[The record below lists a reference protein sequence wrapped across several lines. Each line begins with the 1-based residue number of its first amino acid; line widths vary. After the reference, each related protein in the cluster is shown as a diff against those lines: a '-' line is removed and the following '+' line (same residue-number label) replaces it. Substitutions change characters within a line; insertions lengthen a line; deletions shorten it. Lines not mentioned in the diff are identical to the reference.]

1 MNVSRIFIERPVAT
15 AVLTAGLCLFGLFA
29 FDTLPVNELPSVD
42 FPTLQVSANLPGADP
57 ETMARV
63 VATPLEREFSTI
75 SGIDSMSSVSG
86 SSSTRIA
93 LQFRLERDIDSAAQD
108 VQGAIASAMRRLPDG
123 IDPPQL
129 RKTNPA
135 DSPVLILAL
144 TAETLPLPE
153 LNAFADTRLTQRLSM
168 LPGVA
173 QVVIYGAQKYA
184 VRLYVNPNAL
194 AQRNLGF
201 DQVVEAVQEA
211 NSNRPAGIMDG
222 AERAYAVTADADLK
236 TAADFRDVIVAF
248 QNGIPVR
255 LKDIGRAEDSVE
267 NDKALSWFNGERSIL
282 LAVQRQPGANTVETI
297 NGIREL
303 LPEVRAQLPAGVEL
317 RVLLDRSEFIRESIH
332 DVNFTLV
339 LAIVLV
345 SGVVLMFLSN
355 LSSTLI
361 TVLILPT
368 SVLGSFA
375 VMHLLGYSLNNL
387 SLMAL
392 TLAVG
397 FVVDDAIVVLENISR
412 HMQMGKDRFTAA
424 LDGTREIGFTVLSM
438 TISLAAV
445 FIPILFMSGILGRLF
460 AEFAVTVGV
469 AVLISGLVSLSLTP
483 MLCGLFLKSTRGHGS
498 VYRAFDALFERSRAF
513 YGKSLQVAMGHR
525 GSMLMVS
532 AAILVAT
539 GWLYTAVPQGFIP
552 SQDTG
557 TITGTTR
564 APEGTPFPELVKRQL
579 ALTDVVRANR
589 NVESLMSTAGQ
600 GFGGVSGGNVGRII
614 VRLKPAADREASADE
629 VIQEL
634 RRAARAVEGM
644 MLVLQNP
651 PAIRMGSITG
661 AGEFQVVLR
670 GSDLTSLYP
679 AAQAIEARLQAL
691 PMIEDVSSSL
701 ELANPEIRVHILRER
716 AASLGVS
723 SQEIET
729 VLGSAFGGSEISTIY
744 GASDQYPVFIQLDAA
759 FQRDVNALDA
769 LYVQGRNGRLV
780 PLASIADIRQG
791 VGPISIEHFGQ
802 LPSVTL
808 SFNLAREQSIGA
820 GLSAIREVTREALP
834 PGISSVLS
842 GSAKSFEESTRDLP
856 ILLGITVLVVY
867 MILAILYE
875 HLGHPLTILTAL
887 PLAGFG
893 ALVMLLLFDQELNM
907 FSFVGIILLVGL
919 VKKNGIM
926 MVDFS
931 LTLQREKN
939 LPAEQAIVEACL
951 VRFRPIMMTTM
962 AAILATLPIALGYGA
977 GGEARQPLGIAV
989 AGGLLFSQFLT
1000 LYITPTF
1007 YVSLERFVQRLR
1019 MHASGRSSIHR
1030 RATTQGELQETKE
1043 RRKSGL

>member
-1 MNVSRIFIERPVAT
+1 MNLSRLFIVRPVAT
-15 AVLTAGLCLFGLFA
+15 AVVTAGLCLFGLFA
-29 FDTLPVNELPSVD
+29 FDTLPVNDLPSVD
-42 FPTLQVSANLPGADP
+42 FPTLQVSAYLPGADP
-57 ETMARV
+57 KTMARV
-63 VATPLEREFSTI
+63 VAMPLEREFSMI

-86 SSSTRIA
+86 SGSTRIA
-93 LQFRLERDIDSAAQD
+93 LFRLERDIDSAAQD
-108 VQGAIASAMRRLPDG
+108 VQGAIASAMRRLPNG
-123 IDPPQL
+123 IDPPQV

-153 LNAFADTRLTQRLSM
+153 LNEFADTRLTQRLSM

-173 QVVIYGAQKYA
+173 QVVVYGAQKYA
-184 VRLYVNPNAL
+184 LRLYLNPNAL

-201 DQVVEAVQEA
+201 DQIVQAVQEG

-236 TAADFRDVIVAF
+236 TAADFRDLIVAF

-267 NDKALSWFNGERSIL
+267 NDKALSWFNGERSIV
-282 LAVQRQPGANTVETI
+282 LAVQRQPGANTVETV

-303 LPEVRAQLPAGVEL
+303 LPEVRASLPTGVAL
-317 RVLLDRSEFIRESIH
+317 QVLSDRSEFIRASIH

-339 LAIVLV
+339 LAMVLV
-345 SGVVLMFLSN
+345 SSVVLMFLGS

-361 TVLILPT
+361 TVLILPI

-412 HMQMGKDRFTAA
+412 HVQMGKDRLTAA

-445 FIPILFMSGILGRLF
+445 FIPILFMAGILGRLF

-469 AVLISGLVSLSLTP
+469 AVLISGLISLSFTP
-483 MLCGLFLKSTRGHGS
+483 MLCGLFLKSTPAQRP
-498 VYRAFDALFERSRAF
+498 VYRAFNALFEHSRAL
-513 YGKSLQVAMGHR
+513 YGMSLQRAMNHR
-525 GSMLMVS
+525 GWMLTAS

-539 GWLYTAVPQGFIP
+539 GWLYTAVPRGFIP
-552 SQDTG
+552 PQDTG
-557 TITGTTR
+557 TVTGNTR
-564 APEGTPFPELVKRQL
+564 VPEGTPFPELVKRQL
-579 ALTDVVRANR
+579 ALTEVVRANR
-589 NVESLMSTAGQ
+589 NVEALMSTAGQ
-600 GFGGVSGGNVGRII
+600 AFGGVRGGNVGRII
-614 VRLKPAADREASADE
+614 VRLKPAAHREQSADE

-634 RRAARAVEGM
+634 RRAARAVEGID
-644 MLVLQNP
+644 LVLQNP
-651 PAIRMGSITG
+651 PAIRIGTIAS

-670 GSDLTSLYP
+670 GSDLSALYRT
-679 AAQAIEARLQAL
+679 AQALESRLQDL
-691 PMIEDVSSSL
+691 PLLQDVSSSL
-701 ELANPEIRVHILRER
+701 ELANPEIQVHILRER

-723 SQEIET
+723 PEAIET

-744 GASDQYPVFIQLDAA
+744 GANDQYPVFIQIDAA
-759 FQRDVNALDA
+759 YQRDVNALDA
-769 LYVQGRNGRLV
+769 LYVQSRMGRLV
-780 PLASIADIRQG
+780 PLASVADIRQG

-808 SFNLAREQSIGA
+808 SFNLARQQSIGA
-820 GLSAIREVTREALP
+820 GLAAVRELTREALP

-856 ILLGITVLVVY
+856 ILLGITVLVVF

-875 HLGHPLTILTAL
+875 HLGHSLTILTAL

-893 ALVMLLLFDQELNM
+893 ALVMLILFDQELNL

-939 LPAEQAIVEACL
+939 LPPEQAIVEACL

-1007 YVSLERFVQRLR
+1007 YVSLDRFVQRLR
-1019 MHASGRSSIHR
+1019 MHASGTR
-1030 RATTQGELQETKE
+1030 GEKRGSKRL
-1043 RRKSGL
+1043 SG

>member
-1 MNVSRIFIERPVAT
+1 M
-15 AVLTAGLCLFGLFA
+15 
-29 FDTLPVNELPSVD
+29 
-42 FPTLQVSANLPGADP
+42 
-57 ETMARV
+57 
-63 VATPLEREFSTI
+63 
-75 SGIDSMSSVSG
+75 
-86 SSSTRIA
+86 
-93 LQFRLERDIDSAAQD
+93 
-108 VQGAIASAMRRLPDG
+108 
-123 IDPPQL
+123 
-129 RKTNPA
+129 
-135 DSPVLILAL
+135 LA
-144 TAETLPLPE
+144 
-153 LNAFADTRLTQRLSM
+153 
-168 LPGVA
+168 
-173 QVVIYGAQKYA
+173 
-184 VRLYVNPNAL
+184 
-194 AQRNLGF
+194 
-201 DQVVEAVQEA
+201 
-211 NSNRPAGIMDG
+211 
-222 AERAYAVTADADLK
+222 
-236 TAADFRDVIVAF
+236 
-248 QNGIPVR
+248 
-255 LKDIGRAEDSVE
+255 
-267 NDKALSWFNGERSIL
+267 
-282 LAVQRQPGANTVETI
+282 
-297 NGIREL
+297 
-303 LPEVRAQLPAGVEL
+303 
-317 RVLLDRSEFIRESIH
+317 DRSEFIRESIH

-345 SGVVLMFLSN
+345 SGVVLLFLSN
-355 LSSTLI
+355 LVSTLI

-412 HMQMGKDRFTAA
+412 HMQMGKDRLTAA

-445 FIPILFMSGILGRLF
+445 FIPILFMAGILGRLF

-469 AVLISGLVSLSLTP
+469 AVLISGLISLSLTP
-483 MLCGLFLKSTRGHGS
+483 MLCALFLKPTRLHGRVS
-498 VYRAFDALFERSRAF
+498 RAFDGLFERSRAF

-525 GSMLMVS
+525 GSMLMAS

-539 GWLYTAVPQGFIP
+539 GWLFTAVPQGFIP

-557 TITGTTR
+557 TINGSTR
-564 APEGTPFPELVKRQL
+564 APEGIPFPELVKRQL
-579 ALTDVVRANR
+579 ALTEVVRANR

-600 GFGGVSGGNVGRII
+600 GFGGVRGGNVGRII

-634 RRAARAVEGM
+634 RQAARAVEGM
-644 MLVLQNP
+644 ELVLQNP
-651 PAIRMGSITG
+651 PAIRIGSITG

-679 AAQAIEARLQAL
+679 VAQAIKARLEAL
-691 PMIEDVSSSL
+691 PMIQDVSSSL
-701 ELANPEIRVHILRER
+701 ELANPEIQVRILRER

-723 SQEIET
+723 PQEIET

-744 GASDQYPVFIQLDAA
+744 GANDQYPVFIQLDPA
-759 FQRDVNALDA
+759 FQRDVNALDT
-769 LYVQGRNGRLV
+769 LYVQSRMGRLV
-780 PLASIADIRQG
+780 PLASIAAIRQG
-791 VGPISIEHFGQ
+791 VGPVSIEHFGQ

-808 SFNLAREQSIGA
+808 SFNLAPDQSIGA
-820 GLSAIREVTREALP
+820 GLSAVQGVMRESLP

-875 HLGHPLTILTAL
+875 HLGHPFTILTAL

-1019 MHASGRSSIHR
+1019 MHASGTWGEKQPMSDH
-1030 RATTQGELQETKE
+1030 TT
-1043 RRKSGL
+1043 R